1 MMFKMFTTWLVSPA
15 SREARSTSAT
25 SCQSRRSC
33 RAGNTKDIFR
43 VGSTGQIRPNS
54 VPGQDWGDHHH
65 SVDRVW
71 PSLRYIWMGET
82 PCIAHWICRP
92 NYPCV
97 NIVHSERLQAQ
108 MVWNCQCPGRRVH
121 LLSWSVAPPTGFVLP
136 CCLNLPPV
144 PLRKM
149 VGRYAVSLFLL
160 DFHSTSNLYLTSF
173 PFFACLFR
181 EHFGSICL
189 SPTYVT

>member
-1 MMFKMFTTWLVSPA
+1 MNG
-15 SREARSTSAT
+15 R
-25 SCQSRRSC
+25 
-33 RAGNTKDIFR
+33 NTLF
-43 VGSTGQIRPNS
+43 
-54 VPGQDWGDHHH
+54 
-65 SVDRVW
+65 
-71 PSLRYIWMGET
+71 
-82 PCIAHWICRP
+82 CIAHWICRP

-173 PFFACLFR
+173 PFFACLFQ
-181 EHFGSICL
+181 EHFVQFVCL
-189 SPTYVT
+189 LLMWHKTRRSSLHSFDPNVSSWIVTFVSLSLNLEFVLLPSYCVALVSR